1 MVSEWSPWSH
11 CSVTCGEGMRTRSRT
26 MLKGGDNPQCRSEY
40 QLMEKESCLGMKP
53 LCEQGRLTDMM
64 EKKRICMQPVEIGS
78 CTQYERRFYFNLD
91 MSKCLEFDYSGCGAN
106 DNNFLTRDTCEDTCD
121 ILLRGRT
128 GLYKKKRF
136 ISTKKKID

>member
-1 MVSEWSPWSH
+1 MVSEWSSWSH

-26 MLKGGDNPQCRSEY
+26 MLKGSDNPQCRTEY

-64 EKKRICMQPVEIGS
+64 EKKRICMQSIEIGT

-91 MSKCLEFDYSGCGAN
+91 MSKCLEFDYSGCGGN

-128 GLYKKKRF
+128 GLKGKNEF
-136 ISTKKKID
+136 

>member
-1 MVSEWSPWSH
+1 
-11 CSVTCGEGMRTRSRT
+11 
-26 MLKGGDNPQCRSEY
+26 MLKGNDNPQCRTEY
-40 QLMEKESCLGMKP
+40 QLMEKESCHGMKP

-64 EKKRICMQPVEIGS
+64 EKKRICMQSLEIGT

-128 GLYKKKRF
+128 GLF
-136 ISTKKKID
+136 IF

>member
-1 MVSEWSPWSH
+1 
-11 CSVTCGEGMRTRSRT
+11 
-26 MLKGGDNPQCRSEY
+26 MLKGSDNPQCRTEY

-64 EKKRICMQPVEIGS
+64 EKKRICMQSIEIGT

-91 MSKCLEFDYSGCGAN
+91 MSKCLEFDYSGCGGN

-128 GLYKKKRF
+128 GLKGKNEF
-136 ISTKKKID
+136 